1 MKSILYKIFI
11 SIVLLATFAM
21 SLDGQQKMA
30 VLKGKVIDSRDG
42 YPLIGVSV
50 MIDGTKNGTSTDVDG
65 NYELRIQDQK
75 CEIVFSY
82 VGYDDQ
88 VKLYTQK
95 NASAFSKIVMH
106 MNSTELEDVIV
117 SCSCFLLGSKVFV

>member
-1 MKSILYKIFI
+1 
-11 SIVLLATFAM
+11 M
-21 SLDGQQKMA
+21 SLDGQQKMT

-50 MIDGTKNGTSTDVDG
+50 IIAGTKNGTSTDVDG
-65 NYELRIQDQK
+65 NYELRIPDVK

-88 VKLYTQK
+88 VKLYNQK
-95 NASAFSKIVMH
+95 NASAFSKIVMY

-117 SCSCFLLGSKVFV
+117 TGVYERKKESLQVPRPHSRQISSRL